1 MSRTNAYLLPYS
13 GRNSVI
19 HDERNKP
26 QKTPAQNR
34 GQNFVANHQTTY
46 TAVPV
51 IAIEISDTSYNLL
64 SICSFAISY
73 VTAPVKV
80 DQNESLSV
88 RLSARNNLAPT
99 GRIFMKFDIWVY

>member
-1 MSRTNAYLLPYS
+1 MHTPSLLWKEQS
-13 GRNSVI
+13 IN
-19 HDERNKP
+19 HDENNKP

-34 GQNFVANHQTTY
+34 GQILQQIIKPHIHTH

-51 IAIEISDTSYNLL
+51 FAIEISDILYNL
-64 SICSFAISY
+64 SPICAFAISY

-88 RLSARNNLAPT
+88 RLSA
-99 GRIFMKFDIWVY
+99 